1 MFGLPVRE
9 LTGRIRTV
17 TALIC
22 KFSLYNKNLRRAELQ
37 SLDFQQISG
46 DGMFV
51 CLHVSAVSAGHNFV
65 MYSPW
70 DRISSMTTWIQHSEI
85 GYQAK
90 FWDMAAAGLILA
102 SLLECRWTQEI
113 WV

>member
-70 DRISSMTTWIQHSEI
+70 DRISSMTTWIQAESI
-85 GYQAK
+85 LKLGTRQSSGIWQQQA
-90 FWDMAAAGLILA
+90 
-102 SLLECRWTQEI
+102 
-113 WV
+113 